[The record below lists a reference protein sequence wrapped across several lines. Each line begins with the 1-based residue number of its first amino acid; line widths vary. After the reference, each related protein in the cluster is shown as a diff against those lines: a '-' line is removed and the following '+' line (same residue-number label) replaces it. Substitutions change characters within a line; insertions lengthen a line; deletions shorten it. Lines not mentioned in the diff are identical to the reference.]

1 MKEKILYT
9 TSTIYDEQGFSI
21 RQGIKKAQELVRQ
34 EEINKK
40 TKQQYDKHKENH
52 RRKKARLKYLL
63 NGKINLKELNN

>member
-1 MKEKILYT
+1 MKKDMKEKILYT

-40 TKQQYDKHKENH
+40 TKQQYDKHK
-52 RRKKARLKYLL
+52 
-63 NGKINLKELNN
+63 